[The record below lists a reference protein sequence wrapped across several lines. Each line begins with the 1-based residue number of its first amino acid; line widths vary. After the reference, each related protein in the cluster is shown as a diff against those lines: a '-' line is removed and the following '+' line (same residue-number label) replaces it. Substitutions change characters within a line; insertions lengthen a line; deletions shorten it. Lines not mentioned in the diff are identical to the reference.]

1 MQFQSSIK
9 EKWHGAPDTW
19 VPACDCVCVFML
31 LAVINFHFACAF
43 SIFAAH
49 THTPPSAD
57 MCALQS
63 SHQHESEA
71 INANEIENENA
82 QIRTDASAAWPHHH
96 NNYCHCYCCY
106 HHCGCYHRNAEFW
119 LFATFN
125 MPASGWQ
132 MASTTA
138 HATHEKS
145 PCYCVCM
152 CDAVSGK
159 YALLLPKSVLHK
171 LRHDMCTYTPTH
183 ARMCES

>member
-9 EKWHGAPDTW
+9 EKWHGALDTW